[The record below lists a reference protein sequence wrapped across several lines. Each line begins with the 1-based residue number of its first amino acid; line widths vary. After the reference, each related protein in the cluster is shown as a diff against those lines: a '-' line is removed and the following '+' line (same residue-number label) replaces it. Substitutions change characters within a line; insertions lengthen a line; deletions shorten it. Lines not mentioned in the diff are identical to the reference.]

1 MGSGMCVMYAP
12 ATFVHD
18 EQAKAVVLE
27 SPGDPVEQIR
37 IAVEACPMGAI
48 RLESDEEGA

>member
-1 MGSGMCVMYAP
+1 MCVMYAP

-18 EQAKAVVLE
+18 DEAKAVVLE
-27 SPGDPVEQIR
+27 PHGDPVDQIL

-48 RLESDEEGA
+48 HIRGDEQGE